1 MITRFKRYPGG
12 KILGFG
18 ATPQM
23 QKRQYYPGYETDL
36 LISMGLW
43 AGIFASP
50 LIATYLAYKSYKY
63 FHNNYEIVRKNKTVE
78 TSTHSNEKNISEN
91 EQPIRR
97 PGGMGSSGE

>member
-1 MITRFKRYPGG
+1 MITRFNRYPGG

-50 LIATYLAYKSYKY
+50 FIATYLAYKSYKY
-63 FHNNYEIVRKNKTVE
+63 FHNNYEIVRKNKKDD
-78 TSTHSNEKNISEN
+78 KNIDLNKKNIPEEHQS
-91 EQPIRR
+91 IRR
-97 PGGMGSSGE
+97 PGMGSSGE

>member
-1 MITRFKRYPGG
+1 MITRFTRYPGG

-18 ATPQM
+18 TPIQM
-23 QKRQYYPGYETDL
+23 QKRNVWNSDDMFNAVVFGT
-36 LISMGLW
+36 
-43 AGIFASP
+43 AS
-50 LIATYLAYKSYKY
+50 LAILSTTALYLTYRSYKY

-91 EQPIRR
+91 QQPIRR